1 MKKIIP
7 IILVGIILA
16 GTYAL
21 IYFQKERELHEISP
35 EKAVENRV
43 ETEGIIIDVRTKG
56 EYDNGSLKG
65 ALVGYNYSSGEFEE
79 KLDSLDKTKTYYL
92 YCASG
97 NRSGKAARL
106 MTEKGFENVH
116 NLGGYNDLVES
127 GFEKSDNSQ

>member
-1 MKKIIP
+1 MFNLFKKKD
-7 IILVGIILA
+7 
-16 GTYAL
+16 GT
-21 IYFQKERELHEISP
+21 QVIS
-35 EKAVENRV
+35 VEQV
-43 ETEGIIIDVRTKG
+43 MEDKEGIIIDVRTER
-56 EYDNGSLKG
+56 EYEQGSIKE
-65 ALVGYNYSSGEFEE
+65 ALVGYDLTSGEFAE
-79 KLDSLDKTKTYYL
+79 KLDSLDKEKTYYL